1 MRKIVWLCWTLCLV
15 PFMAWGQFDVEN
27 PQTYTLAGLEVEG
40 AEFSDPQNILAM
52 SGLVIGE
59 PVTVPGIQISDA
71 IKRLWGEDIFS
82 DVAIRADRIQANTI
96 FLVIEVKE
104 RPRIAQ
110 FSFEGISKTQ
120 ADDLREKINFIRG
133 TILTESKRISAQRII
148 RNFYVEKGFYNVG
161 VEITEEPDKVLRNG
175 VSVLINIEKGPRVKI
190 AELRI
195 VGNEAFSDGKVKR
208 KLKKF
213 HEKAWWRF
221 WARSKYVPKTFE
233 EAKAELLKAY
243 DDGGYRDITI
253 ESDTVYSIDEKNVI
267 VEMRL
272 DEGDQYFHGNIVWT
286 GNYKYDAEVLQQ
298 VLGIDKGDVYNRSA
312 LDQRLFGDPQGSD
325 VSSLYLDNGYLF
337 FDVQPVEVAVRGD
350 TIDLE
355 MRIREGPQASTRKI
369 IIEGNTKTSDDVI
382 RREVR
387 TTPGEKF
394 SRAEIIRS
402 QREILALNYFDQE
415 NLGIQPIPNQ
425 QTGTVDIKY
434 TVEERPSDQLQLQG
448 GWGGQV
454 RDPNTNEVLYGGF
467 VGTVQLAFNNFSTRR
482 MFDANAWRPVPSGD
496 GQRVSLSFQMNGTS
510 YKNFSAT
517 FMEPWLGGKK
527 PISLGVS
534 SSYLVFQSYASS
546 ATFSRN
552 SIFQTS
558 IDLGSRL
565 KWPDDFFVSRTS
577 IGYKFYD
584 IINPEYRFSGFQGED
599 SAFVN
604 VVTLSQTFARSS
616 VDAPIFPRSGSSI
629 SLSIEATPPYSLFSD
644 LTAADYSEMLD
655 GEKYRFLEYHKWRFN
670 TQWFFRIVDNL
681 VLAPK
686 IELGYLGSYNP
697 ALGVSPFERFFLGGS
712 GLVGGGFAGLDGRE
726 ILPLRGYE
734 NNSLWNYDSEAA
746 ESVGYP
752 IYNRFVMELRYPI
765 SLNQS
770 APIWVLGFL
779 EGGNGYQSVREY
791 NPLKLRR
798 AAGAGV
804 RVMLPMVGL
813 LGLDWAYGFD
823 SASDRPGA
831 AGLSGSQFHF
841 ILGQDF

>member
-1 MRKIVWLCWTLCLV
+1 MKKILFLCFTALLITPW
-15 PFMAWGQFDVEN
+15 AKAQFDVEN
-27 PQTYTLAGLEVEG
+27 PETYTLAGLEVEG
-40 AEFSDPQNILAM
+40 AKFSDPQNIIAV
-52 SGLVIGE
+52 SGLVVGE
-59 PVTVPGIQISDA
+59 PITVPGIQVSDA

-82 DVAIRADRIQANTI
+82 DIAVQADKIQGNTI

-110 FSFEGISKTQ
+110 FTFEGISKTQ

-133 TILTESKRISAQRII
+133 TILTESKRISAKRII
-148 RNFYVEKGFYNVG
+148 RNFYVEKGFYNVA
-161 VEITEEPDKVLRNG
+161 VNIEEQPDKVLRNG
-175 VSVLINIEKGPRVKI
+175 VAVIINIEKGKRVKI
-190 AELRI
+190 DELRI

-213 HEKAWWRF
+213 HEKAWWRV

-233 EAKAELLKAY
+233 EAKAALSQAY
-243 DDGGYRDITI
+243 DDEGYRDATI
-253 ESDTVYSIDEKNVI
+253 ESDTVYRFDEKSVI

-272 DEGDQYFHGNIVWT
+272 EEGDRYFHGNIVWT
-286 GNYKYDAEVLQQ
+286 GNYKYDAEILQS
-298 VLGIDKGDVYNRSA
+298 VLGIEQGDVYNRSA
-312 LDQRLFGDPQGSD
+312 LDQRLFGDPNGSD

-337 FDVQPVEVAVRGD
+337 FDVQPTEVAVRGD

-355 MRIREGPQASTRKI
+355 MRIREGPQASIRKVI
-369 IIEGNTKTSDDVI
+369 VEGNTKTSDQVV

-402 QREILALNYFDQE
+402 QREILNLGYFDQE
-415 NLGIQPIPNQ
+415 TLGVQPIPNQ
-425 QTGTVDIKY
+425 TTGTVDIKY
-434 TVEERPSDQLQLQG
+434 TVEERPADQLQLQG
-448 GWGGQV
+448 GWGGQI
-454 RDPNTNEVLYGGF
+454 RDPNTGQVIAGGF

-482 MFDANAWRPVPSGD
+482 VFDADAWRPVPSGD
-496 GQRVSLSFQMNGTS
+496 GQKVSLAFQMNGTG

-517 FMEPWLGGKK
+517 FQEPWLGGKK

-534 SSYLVFQSYASS
+534 SSYLVFQSFGGTNDFSS
-546 ATFSRN
+546 N
-552 SIFQTS
+552 SILQTS

-565 KWPDDFFVSRTS
+565 RWPDDFFISRTS
-577 IGYKFYD
+577 LGYKFYN
-584 IINPEYRFSGFQGED
+584 IVNPASRFSGFQGED
-599 SAFVN
+599 SAFIN
-604 VVTLSQTFARSS
+604 VITLSQTFARSS
-616 VDAPIFPRSGSSI
+616 VDAPIFPRSGSTI
-629 SLSIEATPPYSLFSD
+629 SLSIEATPPYSLFSNR
-644 LTAADYSEMLD
+644 TREDYSELLD
-655 GEKYRFLEYHKWRFN
+655 AEKFRFLEYHKWRFN
-670 TQWFFRIVDNL
+670 TQWFFRVVDNL

-686 IELGYLGSYNP
+686 IELGYLGAYNS

-726 ILPLRGYE
+726 ILPLRGYD
-734 NNSLWNYDSEAA
+734 NNSLWGFDQSSGEN
-746 ESVGYP
+746 VGYP
-752 IYNRFVMELRYPI
+752 IYNRLVMELRYPI

-779 EGGNGYQSVREY
+779 EGGNGYQSLREY

-823 SASDRPGA
+823 SATDRPDA
-831 AGLSGSQFHF
+831 SPLSGSQFHF

>member
-1 MRKIVWLCWTLCLV
+1 MRKIFSLSWVLLLL
-15 PFMAWGQFDVEN
+15 PFWALGQFDVEN
-27 PQTYTLAGLEVEG
+27 PETYTLAGLEVEG
-40 AEFSDPQNILAM
+40 AQFSDPQNIIAI

-59 PVTVPGIQISDA
+59 PVTVPGIQVSDA
-71 IKRLWGEDIFS
+71 VKRLWGEDIFS
-82 DVAIRADRIQANTI
+82 DITVRADRIQGKTI

-110 FSFEGISKTQ
+110 FSFEGISKSQ

-133 TILTESKRISAQRII
+133 TILTESKRISARRII
-148 RNFYVEKGFYNVG
+148 RNFYVEKGFYNVS
-161 VEITEEPDKVLRNG
+161 VEITEKPDAVLRNG
-175 VSVLINIEKGPRVKI
+175 VEVLIEVDKGRRVKI

-195 VGNEAFSDGKVKR
+195 VGNEAFTDNKVKR
-208 KLKKF
+208 KLEKF
-213 HEKAWWRF
+213 HEKAWWRI

-233 EAKAELLKAY
+233 EAKVSLMQAY
-243 DDGGYRDITI
+243 DDQGYRDATI
-253 ESDTVYSIDEKNVI
+253 ESDTVYRLDDKNVI
-267 VEMRL
+267 VEMRIE
-272 DEGDQYFHGNIVWT
+272 EGDRYYHGNITWT
-286 GNYKYDAEVLQQ
+286 GNYKYDAEVLQS
-298 VLGIDKGDVYNRSA
+298 VMGIESGDVYNRSA
-312 LDQRLFGDPQGSD
+312 LDQRLFGDPNGSD

-355 MRIREGPQASTRKI
+355 MRIREGPQASVQKV
-369 IIEGNTKTSDDVI
+369 IIEGNTKTSDPVI

-394 SRAEIIRS
+394 SRSEIIRS
-402 QREILALNYFDQE
+402 QREILNLNYFDQE
-415 NLGIQPIPNQ
+415 NLGVQPIPNQ

-448 GWGGQV
+448 GWGGQI
-454 RDPNTNEVLYGGF
+454 RDPNTNQVIAGGF
-467 VGTVQLAFNNFSTRR
+467 VGTVQLAFNNFSSRR
-482 MFDANAWRPVPSGD
+482 IFDADAWRPVPSGD
-496 GQRVSLSFQMNGTS
+496 GQRVSLSFQMNGTG

-517 FMEPWLGGKK
+517 FQEPWLGGKK

-534 SSYLVFQSYASS
+534 GSYLVFQSFADS
-546 ATFSRN
+546 ANFSRN

-565 KWPDDFFVSRTS
+565 SWPDDFFVSRTS
-577 IGYKFYD
+577 LGYKFYD
-584 IINPEYRFSGFQGED
+584 IINPEFRFSGFQGED
-599 SAFVN
+599 TAFVN
-604 VVTLSQTFARSS
+604 VVTLTQTFARSS

-629 SLSIEATPPYSLFSD
+629 SLSIEATPPYSLFD
-644 LTAADYSEMLD
+644 NKTAADYAEMTD
-655 GEKYRFLEYHKWRFN
+655 AAKYRMLEYHKWRFN

-681 VLAPK
+681 VFAPK
-686 IELGYLGSYNP
+686 LELGYLGAYNP
-697 ALGVSPFERFFLGGS
+697 ALGVSPFERFFLGGA
-712 GLVGGGFAGLDGRE
+712 GLMGQGFAGLDGRE

-734 NNSLWNYDSEAA
+734 NNSLWNYDDASR
-746 ESVGYP
+746 ESIGYP

-823 SASDRPGA
+823 SATDRPGA
-831 AGLSGSQFHF
+831 NPLSGSQFHF